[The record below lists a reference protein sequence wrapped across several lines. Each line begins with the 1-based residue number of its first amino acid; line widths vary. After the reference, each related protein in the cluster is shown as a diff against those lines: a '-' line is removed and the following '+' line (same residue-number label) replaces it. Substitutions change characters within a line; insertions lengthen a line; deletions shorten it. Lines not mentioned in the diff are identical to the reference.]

1 MREEL
6 SAPRPRSVGWATSI
20 DVLPLDTVVERRDG
34 YLVVR
39 SPSNPSHYWGNFL
52 LFDDPP
58 RDGDGS
64 RWEALLAET
73 FGDEPRV
80 RHRTFAW
87 DRTDDD
93 IGAARGEFVDRGYDL
108 DESVALVARA
118 AQLRP
123 HPRQSNEVAVRALD
137 SADGADTE
145 LWDAVVEL
153 QLQGR
158 DAGHDEDAF
167 RAFSRQ
173 RLDDLRA
180 LFRRGRGAWYVALD
194 RTTGTVV
201 GSCGIVATAGRGRFQ
216 AVDTALP
223 FRRRGICSRLVVE
236 AAHLS
241 AAEYGVTRLVIVADR
256 HYHALGLYESLGFE
270 RAEQLSGVCHW
281 PRADAAVASPRPPSI
296 RARAPGERT

>member
-1 MREEL
+1 M
-6 SAPRPRSVGWATSI
+6 
-20 DVLPLDTVVERRDG
+20 LPLDTVVERRDG

-39 SPSNPSHYWGNFL
+39 SPGNPSHYWGNLL

-64 RWEALLAET
+64 RWEALFAES
-73 FGDEPRV
+73 FADESRV

-87 DRTDDD
+87 DRTDHDV
-93 IGAARGEFVDRGYDL
+93 GAARSEFVDRGYDL

-123 HPRQSNEVAVRALD
+123 HSRQNSDVAVRALD
-137 SADGADTE
+137 AAEGADVE
-145 LWDAVVEL
+145 LWEAVVEL
-153 QLQGR
+153 QVQGR
-158 DAGHDEDAF
+158 DAGHDEEAY

-180 LFRRGRGAWYVALD
+180 LFRARRGAWYVALD
-194 RTTGTVV
+194 PTTGTVV
-201 GSCGIVATAGRGRFQ
+201 GSCGIVATARRGRFQ
-216 AVDTALP
+216 AVDTAAA

-241 AAEYGVTRLVIVADR
+241 AAEYGVARFAIVADV

-270 RAEQLSGVCHW
+270 RAEQLFGVGQW
-281 PRADAAVASPRPPSI
+281 PRAEALVEAQ
-296 RARAPGERT
+296 

>member
-1 MREEL
+1 MREES
-6 SAPRPRSVGWATSI
+6 SALRPRSVGWSTSI

-39 SPSNPSHYWGNFL
+39 SPSNPSHYWGNLL

-64 RWEALLAET
+64 RWEALFAET

-123 HPRQSNEVAVRALD
+123 HPRQNSEVAVRALD
-137 SADGADTE
+137 PAEGADME

-153 QLQGR
+153 QVQGR
-158 DAGHDEDAF
+158 DAGHDEDAY

-180 LFRRGRGAWYVALD
+180 LFRAGRGAWYVALD

-216 AVDTALP
+216 AVDTALA

-236 AAHLS
+236 AARRS
-241 AAEYGVTRLVIVADR
+241 AAEYGVARFVIVADL

-270 RAEQLSGVCHW
+270 RAEQLFGVCHW
-281 PRADAAVASPRPPSI
+281 PRADAVASS
-296 RARAPGERT
+296 

>member
-6 SAPRPRSVGWATSI
+6 SALRPRSIGWSTSI

-39 SPSNPSHYWGNFL
+39 SPGNPSHYWGNFL

-58 RDGDGS
+58 RDGDRS
-64 RWEALLAET
+64 RWETLFAET
-73 FGDEPRV
+73 FGHESRV

-93 IGAARGEFVDRGYDL
+93 IGAARREFVDRGYDL
-108 DESVALVARA
+108 DESVALVASV

-123 HPRQSNEVAVRALD
+123 HPRQSDEVAVRTLD
-137 SADGADTE
+137 SAEGADVE
-145 LWDAVVEL
+145 FWDAVVEL
-153 QLQGR
+153 QVQGR
-158 DAGHDEDAF
+158 DAGHDEDAY

-173 RLDDLRA
+173 RLGDLRA
-180 LFRRGRGAWYVALD
+180 LFRAGRGAWYVALD
-194 RTTGTVV
+194 PTTGTVV

-216 AVDTALP
+216 FVDTAHA

-236 AAHLS
+236 AARRS
-241 AAEYGVTRLVIVADR
+241 AAEHGVARLVIVADL

-270 RAEQLSGVCHW
+270 RAERLFGVCHW
-281 PRADAAVASPRPPSI
+281 PRADALVTS
-296 RARAPGERT
+296 